1 MGHWVSTYGTSIT
14 ITNNKWQSMVG
25 DAAVLTNT
33 FKTHYLDKK
42 SKSKDQNPRLDL
54 NKKYHDW

>member
-1 MGHWVSTYGTSIT
+1 MSSIKSSSTAGL
-14 ITNNKWQSMVG
+14 NNKWQSMVG
-25 DAAVLTNT
+25 DATVLANT

-42 SKSKDQNPRLDL
+42 RKSKDQNPRLDL